1 MPRGGN
7 NRREW
12 TAEEEAQL
20 RRLLAEGRGYH
31 AVGLVL
37 HRGGETVRRKA
48 ESLGLND
55 GKAPTAARA
64 WSAKDSDLLYSLVE
78 RGVARPAIAKR
89 LRRTEE
95 AVRRRMT
102 ILKLSYRHSAGAL
115 SALAVMRLLGTP
127 GANLQYTVTRWVQE
141 YGLPAANPRTGGTG
155 GYHIQWLDLV
165 EWLEQPEHWMLYDP
179 MLVTELALR
188 EHLLE
193 IRVGQPRWLTCADVA
208 AQRHVVED
216 TVVTWCRR
224 GRLAAL
230 WRKRMWWVREDVAQA
245 FVLPSDRRKRDA

>member
-64 WSAKDSDLLYSLVE
+64 WSAKDIDTLYSLVE
-78 RGVARPAIAKR
+78 RGVSVAAIAKR
-89 LRRTEE
+89 LKRTKE

-115 SALAVMRLLGTP
+115 SALGVMRLLGTP
-127 GANLQYTVTRWVQE
+127 GANLQYTVVRWVRE
-141 YGLPAANPRTGGTG
+141 YGLPAANPRAGGT

-179 MLVTELALR
+179 ALVTEATLR

-193 IRVGQPRWLTCADVA
+193 IRVGQPRWLTSAEVA

-230 WRKRMWWVREDVAQA
+230 WRLRRWWVREDVAAA
-245 FVLPSDRRKRDA
+245 FVIPPYQRKSGA